1 MSGAG
6 GDLLAV
12 RVVPRGGRDGV
23 AGERDGAVLIR
34 VTAPAIGGRA
44 NAALVAFV
52 AKSLAVPRGDVA
64 VVRGAAARDKLRRI
78 RGMPAAAARAVLIAH
93 GG

>member
-1 MSGAG
+1 MSDAA

-34 VTAPAIGGRA
+34 IAAPAVDGRA
-44 NAALVAFV
+44 NAALVAHV
-52 AKSLAVPRGDVA
+52 AKALGVPRRDVEI
-64 VVRGAAARDKLRRI
+64 VRGAAARDKLLRVH
-78 RGMPAAAARAVLIAH
+78 GMPAAAARAALLD
-93 GG
+93 G